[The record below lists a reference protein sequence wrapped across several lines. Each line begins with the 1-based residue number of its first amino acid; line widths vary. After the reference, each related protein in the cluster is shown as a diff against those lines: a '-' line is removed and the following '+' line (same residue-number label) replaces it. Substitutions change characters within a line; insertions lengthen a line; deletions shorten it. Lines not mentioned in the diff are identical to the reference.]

1 MSRIVRKYFHL
12 SNEITLILIL
22 VVATALRFYNFTEIP
37 FTHDEFSAL
46 FRTYFSD
53 FGDLIA
59 YGVKVDGH
67 PAGVQVFL
75 YYWTKCFGEAEWVVK
90 LPFMISGILAVFM
103 IYKIG
108 KLWYNETVGL
118 ISAAFLASLQY
129 SVMYSQI
136 ARPYGSGIFLILA
149 MVWFW
154 SLIVKNEGNL
164 IRNLILYVIFASL
177 STYNHYFS
185 FLFAVIVAITGFF
198 VIEKKL
204 LLKYLIANI
213 CIAVLYIP
221 HINIF
226 IAHLRMGGVEG
237 WLSKPDSSFFGN
249 YLAYI
254 FHFSYFSLGLIIALI
269 VLGIA
274 LYEKKT
280 FSFKKLIIFLT
291 WFLLPM
297 LIGYFY
303 SVYGNAVLQYSVLI
317 FSFPFLFF
325 IFFGHLKNMN
335 KYTNL
340 IIVFCIL
347 SVNIITLIYGRNHY
361 EIFYESSYKKI
372 ITDYVEFK
380 DLHPDSP
387 GIIESNQ
394 KITNYYLKHLNID
407 KDFIFIDKES
417 SRSELVK
424 LISGLT
430 KNNDYL
436 YLGCTS
442 HIDPI
447 TVPLIMDSFSKIEMK
462 NNYFAG
468 TTYLFSKNGN
478 MQLDIITEIDFSDI
492 KAPNWDGIDANHI
505 ITDNQNN
512 SLYSIK
518 DYMEWSPS
526 YSINFDELNISKYD
540 FIDIS
545 LKAVSEESFN
555 DVFLIA
561 SFDSNEKNIY
571 YTASDFADFKATKTE
586 NNHTN
591 IHLSLKLSDINL
603 NYDNIIIKIYVWNK
617 GKKYFQIDDFKI
629 AIRAGNPI
637 VYSLTNSI

>member
-1 MSRIVRKYFHL
+1 MLKTSKNYSHF
-12 SNEITLILIL
+12 SNQTILILIL
-22 VVATALRFYNFTEIP
+22 LVATILRFYNFTEIP

-46 FRTYFSD
+46 FRTYFNS
-53 FGDLIA
+53 FSDLIE

-75 YYWTKCFGEAEWVVK
+75 YYWTKAFGEAEWVVK

-118 ISAAFLASLQY
+118 IAAAFLASLQY

-154 SLIVKNEGNL
+154 SLIVKNKGNF
-164 IRNLILYVIFASL
+164 IRDIVLYVIFASL

-185 FLFAVIVAITGFF
+185 FLLAVIVAITGFF

-213 CIAVLYIP
+213 CIALLYIP
-221 HINIF
+221 HINILV
-226 IAHLRMGGVEG
+226 AHLRMGGVEG
-237 WLSKPDSSFFGN
+237 WLGKPDSSFFGN

-269 VLGIA
+269 TLGIA
-274 LYEKKT
+274 KFRTQT
-280 FSFKKLIIFLT
+280 FSLKRFIIFLI

-303 SVYGNAVLQYSVLI
+303 SIYGNAVLQYSVLI

-325 IFFGHLKNMN
+325 ILFGHLKDMN
-335 KYTNL
+335 KYVNL

-347 SVNIITLIYGRNHY
+347 SVNTITLIYGRNHY

-372 ITDYVEFK
+372 LTDYVEYK
-380 DLHPDSP
+380 DLHPNSP
-387 GIIESNQ
+387 GIISSNQ
-394 KITNYYLKHLNID
+394 KITNYYLKHLDID
-407 KDFIFIDKES
+407 KDFVFIDKEL
-417 SRSELVK
+417 SRYELVK
-424 LISGLT
+424 LISSLT
-430 KNNDYL
+430 ENNDYL

-447 TVPLIMDSFSKIEMK
+447 TVPLIMDNFSKIETQ
-462 NNYFAG
+462 NNFFAG
-468 TTYLFSKNGN
+468 TTYIFSKNGN
-478 MQLDIITEIDFSDI
+478 VQQNIITEIDFSNNNAIAWQGVD
-492 KAPNWDGIDANHI
+492 PNNI
-505 ITDNQNN
+505 ITDNLNN

-526 YSINFDELNISKYD
+526 YSIDFDELNISKYD

-545 LKAVSEESFN
+545 TQTILGENVK
-555 DVFLIA
+555 DLFLVA
-561 SFDSNEKNIY
+561 SFESNDKNIY
-571 YTASDFADFKATKTE
+571 YTTSNFSDFIISDTKD
-586 NNHTN
+586 NQTN

-603 NYDNIIIKIYVWNK
+603 NYDNIIIKIYVWNR
-617 GKKYFQIDDFKI
+617 GKNNFLIDDFKI
-629 AIRAGNPI
+629 TIRDGNPI
-637 VYSLTNSI
+637 IYSLTNKT